1 MVYFHDNILKYF
13 QIDSVV
19 YAVVKNIIPRYVDE
33 KTLLDSFLVSLNL
46 NLTFHFVLNNKKRRP
61 KMFQTYNLNS

>member
-1 MVYFHDNILKYF
+1 MVYFYDDILKYF

-46 NLTFHFVLNNKKRRP
+46 NSTFHFVLNNKKRP

>member
-1 MVYFHDNILKYF
+1 MVYFHDDILKYF

-46 NLTFHFVLNNKKRRP
+46 NSTFHFVLNNKK
-61 KMFQTYNLNS
+61 KKAKNVSNL

>member
-1 MVYFHDNILKYF
+1 MVYFYDDILKYF

-19 YAVVKNIIPRYVDE
+19 YAVVKNIITRYVDE
-33 KTLLDSFLVSLNL
+33 KTLLDSFRVSLNL
-46 NLTFHFVLNNKKRRP
+46 NLTFHFVLNNKKRP

>member
-1 MVYFHDNILKYF
+1 MVYFYDDILKYF

-46 NLTFHFVLNNKKRRP
+46 NSTFHFVLNNKK
-61 KMFQTYNLNS
+61 KKAKNVSNL

>member
-1 MVYFHDNILKYF
+1 MVYFHDDILKYF

-19 YAVVKNIIPRYVDE
+19 YAVVKNIITRYVDE
-33 KTLLDSFLVSLNL
+33 KTLLDSFRVSLNL
-46 NLTFHFVLNNKKRRP
+46 NLTFHFVLNNKKRP